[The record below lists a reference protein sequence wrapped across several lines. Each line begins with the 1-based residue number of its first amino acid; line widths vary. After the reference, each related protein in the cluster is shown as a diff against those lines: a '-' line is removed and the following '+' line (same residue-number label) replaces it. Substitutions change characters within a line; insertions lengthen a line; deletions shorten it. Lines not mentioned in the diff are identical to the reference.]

1 MVKSGIK
8 VIKSSSQ
15 CKAIGRLLN
24 YKNLFY
30 DEIRIDECHVEISAR
45 GRKCYCH
52 CPVCGVKS
60 HSVHSHY
67 IRMLSSLP
75 LHGKQVLIKLTAR
88 RFRCMNSKCPRQ
100 VFCEQIAGVIERHS
114 RRTTCVTE
122 LLEKLLLEVS
132 ARKGAFLSRP
142 LGVPVSASTCL
153 RILYRI
159 PTAYVPDNDIHHI
172 SIDDFAFRKG
182 RTYGTMIV
190 EALTH
195 KPLELFA
202 GRTAETTEKVLSK
215 YQHLKTVSR
224 DRACAYAI
232 AIAIEMS
239 HPGLA
244 QIADRFHLMQNC
256 SRHLSSQL
264 RISKQIIRDE
274 LLAAFPCGLSP
285 SEEEQQKSENTH
297 SQKYFEPIRR
307 LLEKGLSEEQI
318 YKRYHY
324 KRLVVKKC
332 MREISRDSLK
342 QSKQRLDEI
351 LEDKKLKIFVANPEY
366 EVNRKTGECSE
377 RNVQM
382 TRVIEASKT
391 LSDLRSCYLEF
402 QEVFRQKDTELLDR
416 WIEKYR
422 LSRLKEMASLSESI
436 ENDIAAVKNAII
448 YDMSNGPIEGLN
460 NKLKA
465 IKRQMYGR
473 AGYRLLML
481 KMSLSKTG

>member
-1 MVKSGIK
+1 MVKSCNK

-24 YKNLFY
+24 YKDLFY
-30 DEIRIDECHVEISAR
+30 DEIRIDEGHVEIYAH
-45 GRKCYCH
+45 GRKSYSR
-52 CPVCGVKS
+52 CPICGAKS

-67 IRMLSSLP
+67 VRVLSSLP
-75 LHGKQVLIKLTAR
+75 LHGKQVLIRLTTR
-88 RFRCMNSKCPRQ
+88 RFRCKNSKCPRH
-100 VFCEQIAGVIERHS
+100 VFSEQIAGVCEHHD
-114 RRTTCVTE
+114 RRTACATE
-122 LLEKLLLEVS
+122 LLENLLLEVS

-159 PTAYVPDNDIHHI
+159 PTAYVPEDDIHHI
-172 SIDDFAFRKG
+172 CIDDFAFRKG
-182 RTYGTMIV
+182 KTYGTMIV

-195 KPLELFA
+195 QPLELFE
-202 GRTAETTEKVLSK
+202 GRTAEATEIVLSK

-224 DRACAYAI
+224 DRACAYA
-232 AIAIEMS
+232 AAIEQA

-244 QIADRFHLMQNC
+244 QVADRFHLMQNC

-264 RISKQIIRDE
+264 KISKQIIRDE
-274 LLAAFPCGLSP
+274 LLAAFPSGLPP
-285 SEEEQQKSENTH
+285 SEEERQKSEYMR

-318 YKRYHY
+318 CKRYHY
-324 KRLVVKKC
+324 KRLVVKEC
-332 MREISRDSLK
+332 MREINRDSLK
-342 QSKQRLDEI
+342 QSQQRLDELI
-351 LEDKKLKIFVANPEY
+351 EDKKLRIYVANPEY
-366 EVNRKTGECSE
+366 EVNRNTGECSE
-377 RNVQM
+377 RNIQM
-382 TRVIEASKT
+382 TRIIEASKT
-391 LSDLRSCYLEF
+391 LSDLRSCYLAF
-402 QEVFRQKDTELLDR
+402 QEVFRKKDTELLDR

-422 LSRLKEMASLSESI
+422 VSRLKEMASFSAGI
-436 ENDIAAVKNAII
+436 EKDIVAVKNAII